1 MASSANK
8 IIALSGGVGGAKLA
22 VGLAEVLS
30 QDELLIVA
38 NTADDFTH
46 LGLRICPDL
55 DTVMYNLA
63 GIQNKAQGWGIE
75 GETWQFMQQLG
86 KLNGEDWFLL
96 GDKDLATHTVR
107 TQLLQQG
114 ETLTAISRGLF
125 KQLGVAAKVVPMC
138 NEPVSTQMQTDEGIL
153 SFQHY
158 FVRRQCQP
166 MVSAYQFSGIER
178 ATIQPDFAAALADET
193 LAAVIICPS
202 NPFVSVEPILS
213 VPGVRDALRKTTAP
227 IIAVSPI
234 IGGQALK
241 GPAAKMMAELGMP
254 QSATAVAQYYGDLI
268 DGFVIDNVDAG
279 LQSEIEALGTACI
292 TAQSIM
298 KTQRDKTDLANI
310 CVDFAATIKGNIT

>member
-1 MASSANK
+1 MICKAKK

-22 VGLAEVLS
+22 VGLTKVLNK
-30 QDELLIVA
+30 DELLIVA

-63 GIQNKAQGWGIE
+63 GIQNTQQGWGVE

-86 KLNGEDWFLL
+86 KLGGENWFLL

-114 ETLTAISRGLF
+114 ENLTDISRQLF
-125 KQLGVAAKVVPMC
+125 KQLGVAANVVPMC
-138 NEPVSTQMQTDEGIL
+138 NEPVSTQLQTDEGML
-153 SFQHY
+153 AFQDY
-158 FVRRQCQP
+158 FVRRRCEP
-166 MVSAYQFSGIER
+166 VVNSYQFSGIEQ
-178 ATIQPDFAAALADET
+178 ATIQSDFAAGLEDET

-213 VPGVRDALRKTTAP
+213 VPTVRAALKKISAP

-241 GPAAKMMAELGMP
+241 GPAAKMMAELRMSP
-254 QSATAVAQYYGDLI
+254 SALAVAEYYSDLI
-268 DGFVIDNVDAG
+268 DGFVIDSVDAH
-279 LQSEIEALGTACI
+279 LQSEIEALGIKCLV
-292 TAQSIM
+292 AQSVM
-298 KTQRDKTDLANI
+298 KTQQDKIDLANI
-310 CVDFAATIKGNIT
+310 CIEFSFKIEGIGA

>member
-1 MASSANK
+1 MVSTTKK

-22 VGLAEVLS
+22 VGLAKVLS
-30 QDELLIVA
+30 KDELLIVA

-63 GIQNKAQGWGIE
+63 GIQNTQQGWGIE
-75 GETWQFMQQLG
+75 SETWQFMQQLG
-86 KLNGEDWFLL
+86 KLGGEDWFLL

-114 ETLTAISRGLF
+114 ENLTDISRQLF
-125 KQLGVAAKVVPMC
+125 KQLGVAANVVPMC
-138 NEPVSTQMQTDEGIL
+138 NEQVSTQLQTDEGML
-153 SFQHY
+153 AFQDY
-158 FVRRQCQP
+158 FVRRRCDP
-166 MVSAYQFSGIER
+166 IVSSYQFSGIEH
-178 ATIQPDFAAALADET
+178 TTMQPDFAAWLEDET

-213 VPGVRDALRKTTAP
+213 VPTVRAALRKISAP

-254 QSATAVAQYYGDLI
+254 QSALAVAQYYGDLI
-268 DGFVIDNVDAG
+268 DGFVIDSVDAE
-279 LQSEIEALGTACI
+279 LQGQIEALGTSCVV
-292 TAQSIM
+292 AQSIM
-298 KTQRDKTDLANI
+298 KTQQDKIDLANVCI
-310 CVDFAATIKGNIT
+310 DFSIKIKGSDA